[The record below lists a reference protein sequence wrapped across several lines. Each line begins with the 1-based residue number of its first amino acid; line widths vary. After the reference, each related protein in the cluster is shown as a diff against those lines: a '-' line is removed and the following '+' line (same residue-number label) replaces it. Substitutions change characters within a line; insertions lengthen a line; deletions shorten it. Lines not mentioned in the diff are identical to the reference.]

1 MFLSSLV
8 VPLLAQMPAQG
19 AAAANPAEGAIPWMM
34 LVAAIATLVI
44 PYIVGN
50 SIAKSIRMPDYGW
63 KVGLILM
70 AITAGVVIDV
80 AGVYRGSIKRG
91 IDLSGGVKLVY
102 EIDQEKLQEVNVD
115 EIIRRVAEEANKA
128 GDFGKAK
135 PAKVTPTKAGMIEVR
150 LPTTNQEIVKK
161 VESSLAALDLSSLSA
176 RLSAPQT
183 SQEGSETVLEFHT
196 TRTSSQQIQ
205 MDKLISAVYKRVNP
219 GGQLEVAIR
228 SLGND
233 QIEVDIPD
241 VSASEIKLIKDK
253 IATAGALEF
262 RIVADQ
268 NAPRDADI
276 VEAAKRQI
284 QNQNPSNDV
293 SNGQKIVGRW
303 IDVDPNHVH
312 PDRNWLTRRGKNGEM
327 QVLVV
332 LDGLNIT
339 GQYLSDAEMSYGME
353 GPQVNFQF
361 DSTGATKFGQLTGQN
376 LPQPNG
382 QGRTLGIVLD
392 GQLMSAATIRAQ
404 ITNSGQITGDFTR
417 DEVDFI
423 VGVLNAGALPAAL
436 EKTPVSEEQ
445 ISAELGRDTIA
456 ASETAMI
463 VSGIAVLIF
472 MLIYYRF
479 AGIVADAAVLLNL
492 VLVLA
497 FMILLRAAFT
507 LAGLAGL
514 VLSIGMAVDSN
525 VLIYERMRE
534 EKERGAALR
543 MVIRNGFGRAMA
555 TIIDMHSTTII
566 TGVVLYLIGTE
577 QLRGFAVTLV
587 LGLLVNLFTAVF
599 CARVVFDIAERKR
612 LLTQL
617 KMLRLFGDTKIDFV
631 SIMVPAISVS
641 ILISVLG
648 VFCFWHRS
656 VYGPNMFDTDFT
668 GGTEVHIM
676 LRTNSSMSDAQ
687 VRKLVEPETK
697 SLPDATVTA
706 VEGVD
711 VKENT
716 QFIVR
721 TSNQDL
727 TAVKDELVKLF
738 GGKLQTYGLAPY
750 SEFHEIP
757 RPELK
762 AGAGKGAATAPGKT
776 GSTTPVS
783 PPSSS
788 LPPKSSPTNSA
799 PPAGG
804 ANKSSAIPRG
814 RVYGLSQL
822 TDLMAVLRP
831 DALLLADTSPPPP
844 ASDTKTPQTKA
855 PTAKSNGTADKHSG
869 SAANVAAAEKTPA
882 TAAPA
887 KTNPP
892 AATSTSSP
900 ATPSS
905 TAPTS
910 TAPIQPPPAERF
922 PAGAEAPPLAESSG
936 VGEVDQFVG
945 GTETTLHFD
954 VPIEYGNVEALIRDA
969 VGKDGKFELSNP
981 NYLPGD
987 KKPFD
992 TWTLRLAMPP
1002 AQARPILDKFRD
1014 DMVKTPVFLGV
1025 SRIGGRVAGD
1035 TQQTALA
1042 ALLASIAMIVIYI
1055 WIRFQN
1061 VIYGVG
1067 AVVALIH
1074 DVFITVAALAISSYV
1089 APYLGFALV
1098 DPFKISLNVVAAI
1111 LTICGYSIS
1120 DTIVIFDRIREV
1132 RGKSP
1137 DLTREIINLS
1147 VNQTLSRTVL
1157 TVFTVLLVTLILYI
1171 SGGQA
1176 IHAFAFTMLVGL
1188 ISGTYSSVYIAAPC
1202 LLWMRSRK
1210 QQTTTRVQ

>member
-1 MFLSSLV
+1 MLFPCLF
-8 VPLLAQMPAQG
+8 VPLLAQVAPPAANVPAQG
-19 AAAANPAEGAIPWMM
+19 ATPWM
-34 LVAAIATLVI
+34 LLIAAVATLVI
-44 PYIVGN
+44 PYVVGN
-50 SIAKSIRMPDYGW
+50 AIAKAIRMPDYGW
-63 KVGLILM
+63 KIGLILI
-70 AITAGVVIDV
+70 AVTAGIVIDV
-80 AGVYRGSIKRG
+80 AGIYTKSIKRG

-115 EIIRRVAEEANKA
+115 EIIRRVADEANKA
-128 GDFGKAK
+128 GAFGKAK
-135 PAKVTPTKAGMIEVR
+135 PAKVITTKTGTVEVR
-150 LPTTNQEIVKK
+150 LPTTDQDRVKK
-161 VESSLAALDLSSLSA
+161 VESALAALDLSSLSGA
-176 RLSAPQT
+176 ACCPDVHQEDQQT
-183 SQEGSETVLEFHT
+183 ILEFHAA
-196 TRTSSQQIQ
+196 RSSKAPSID
-205 MDKLISAVYKRVNP
+205 MEKLNAAVSKRVNP

-228 SLGND
+228 TLGTD

-241 VSASEIKLIKDK
+241 VSASEIKIIKNM
-253 IATAGALEF
+253 ISTAGALEF
-262 RIVADQ
+262 RIISDQ
-268 NAPRDADI
+268 RAPQDADI

-284 QNQNPSNDV
+284 QNPSNDV
-293 SNGQKIVGRW
+293 SNGQMIVGHW
-303 IDVDPNHVH
+303 VGLDPKVRIE
-312 PDRNWLTRRGKNGEM
+312 PFWLTRRGKNGES
-327 QVLVV
+327 QVLVDM
-332 LDGLNIT
+332 DGLNVT
-339 GQYLSDAEMSYGME
+339 GQYLTDAQMSYGMS

-361 DSTGATKFGQLTGQN
+361 DSAGATKFGQLTGQN
-376 LPQPNG
+376 LPQKNG
-382 QGRTLGIVLD
+382 LDRWLGIVLD
-392 GQLMSAATIRAQ
+392 GQLRSAATIRSQ
-404 ITNSGQITGDFTR
+404 ITSAGEITGDFTP
-417 DEVDFI
+417 DEVQSI

-436 EKTPVSEEQ
+436 EKNPVSEEQ
-445 ISAELGRDTIA
+445 ISAELGRDTIES
-456 ASETAMI
+456 SETAMI
-463 VSGIAVLIF
+463 VSGVAVLIF

-479 AGIVADAAVLLNL
+479 AGIVANAAVLLNL

-497 FMILLRAAFT
+497 FMILLKAAFT

-599 CARVVFDIAERKR
+599 CARVVFDVAERKR

-668 GGTEVHIM
+668 GGTEVHIV
-676 LRTNSSMSDAQ
+676 LREGSSMTDAQ
-687 VRKLVEPETK
+687 VRKLAESDTK
-697 SLPDATVTA
+697 NLPDATVTA
-706 VEGVD
+706 VEQ
-711 VKENT
+711 KENT
-716 QFIVR
+716 QFIIR
-721 TSNQDL
+721 TSNQDP
-727 TAVKDELVKLF
+727 TQVKDELVNLF
-738 GGKLQTYGLAPY
+738 GGKLQTYGLAPLTDLHVITAA
-750 SEFHEIP
+750 EAKADAA
-757 RPELK
+757 K
-762 AGAGKGAATAPGKT
+762 AGESAPGKSGT
-776 GSTTPVS
+776 TTPVS
-783 PPSSS
+783 PPAS
-788 LPPKSSPTNSA
+788 LPPNSSPTNSS

-804 ANKSSAIPRG
+804 ANKSSVLPSRG
-814 RVYGLSQL
+814 SHELSL
-822 TDLMAVLRP
+822 LNELMTVAHP
-831 DALLLADTSPPPP
+831 DALLLADAPSDTPPN
-844 ASDTKTPQTKA
+844 TKTPQTKTPA
-855 PTAKSNGTADKHSG
+855 VKSSG
-869 SAANVAAAEKTPA
+869 SAGATGSASSPSGSTKTPA
-882 TAAPA
+882 TSSPA
-887 KTNPP
+887 KTDS
-892 AATSTSSP
+892 AVKVP
-900 ATPSS
+900 ATP
-905 TAPTS
+905 APVSLAPKPPATS
-910 TAPIQPPPAERF
+910 PPAEKQSPF
-922 PAGAEAPPLAESSG
+922 PATAPPDEAGVASG
-936 VGEVDQFVG
+936 ADQFIG
-945 GTETTLHFD
+945 GTQTTLNFES
-954 VPIEYGNVEALIRDA
+954 PIEHDAVEALVRDA
-969 VGKDGKFELSNP
+969 VGKDERFEVSNP
-981 NYLPGD
+981 NSAPGD
-987 KKPFD
+987 RRQYT

-1002 AQARPILDKFRD
+1002 AQARPILDKFRE
-1014 DMVKTPVFLGV
+1014 DMRKTPAFLGV
-1025 SRIGGRVAGD
+1025 SQIGGRVAKD
-1035 TQQTALA
+1035 AQQTALA
-1042 ALLASIAMIVIYI
+1042 ALVASIAMIVIYI

-1210 QQTTTRVQ
+1210 SQATTRVQ